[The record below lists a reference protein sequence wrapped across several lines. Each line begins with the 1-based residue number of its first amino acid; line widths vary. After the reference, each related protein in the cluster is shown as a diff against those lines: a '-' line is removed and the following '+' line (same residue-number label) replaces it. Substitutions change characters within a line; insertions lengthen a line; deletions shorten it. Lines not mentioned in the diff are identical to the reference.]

1 MRSKDYYPEDSYTYT
16 INLWARQDNIALEK
30 SLSVKIEQLAEFA
43 EEIKRLIKKNED
55 LCLFSEKS
63 SKALEDL
70 KSHASNL
77 QYRLNARIK
86 SSDEKGRKITDLREE
101 LWCLR
106 RQLHRLREDARQ
118 QENKNSQEEK
128 DELHF
133 WRRGVR
139 RGANK
144 NSQQEKI
151 IFLEGQI
158 VRDRTLS
165 EHHEEV
171 NNKTISGLRDELSDL
186 LRDKKDL
193 LSTVSVLGKNI
204 KRLVHER
211 DDLKEELQKKCE
223 VIQRNIATLEDC
235 KDKEGLLSPEV
246 NQRLNAKIVALMHE
260 RVGLKKQNRK
270 LASENSTLRAIIEIC
285 FPVEP

>member
-1 MRSKDYYPEDSYTYT
+1 MSSHTHDTEFWT
-16 INLWARQDNIALEK
+16 RQDNIALEK
-30 SLSVKIEQLAEFA
+30 SLSVKIEQLAEFT
-43 EEIKRLIKKNED
+43 EEIKCLIGRNKELRLS
-55 LCLFSEKS
+55 SERS
-63 SKALEDL
+63 SKSIEYLNSQVL
-70 KSHASNL
+70 NL
-77 QYRLNARIK
+77 QYRLNAKVK
-86 SSDEKGRKITDLREE
+86 SSDERGRKITNLREE
-101 LWCLR
+101 LWRLR
-106 RQLHRLREDARQ
+106 RELCRLKRELYRLRDDARQ
-118 QENKNSQEEK
+118 KANKNPQEK
-128 DELHF
+128 
-133 WRRGVR
+133 
-139 RGANK
+139 NK

>member
-128 DELHF
+128 VTDFQEELHCLKDELHF
-133 WRRGVR
+133 WRCGVR
-139 RGANK
+139 QKENK
-144 NSQQEKI
+144 HPQQKKATDLQEELLNS
-151 IFLEGQI
+151 
-158 VRDRTLS
+158 
-165 EHHEEV
+165 
-171 NNKTISGLRDELSDL
+171 KTISGLRSELSAL

-193 LSTVSVLGKNI
+193 LSTVSVLGENI
-204 KRLVHER
+204 KRLVRES
-211 DDLKEELQKKCE
+211 DDLKVELQEKCE
-223 VIQRNIATLEDC
+223 VIQRNIATHKDD
-235 KDKEGLLSPEV
+235 KDKEGSLSLEV
-246 NQRLNAKIVALMHE
+246 NHRLNAKIAALMHE
-260 RVGLKKQNRK
+260 RVGLRKQNGK
-270 LASENSTLRAIIEIC
+270 LASENSTLKAIIEIC
-285 FPVEP
+285 SPPEP